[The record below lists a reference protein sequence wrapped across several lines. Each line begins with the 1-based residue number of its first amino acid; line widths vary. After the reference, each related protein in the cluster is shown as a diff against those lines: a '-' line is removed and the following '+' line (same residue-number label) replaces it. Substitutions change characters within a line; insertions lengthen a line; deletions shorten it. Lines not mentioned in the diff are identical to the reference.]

1 MHFQRSLQTCSPIHL
16 IFPFT
21 KNLITTSKNY
31 PFFGFFTITVV
42 NDIVDNEKT
51 FFLSGTAPKLHT
63 CVPGISHAP
72 CTDFGK
78 RPKTQEFLHIE
89 HILKQGLA
97 TKLNGQPRL
106 RDSFLNSSLVKL

>member
-1 MHFQRSLQTCSPIHL
+1 MAGYFAGFAQ
-16 IFPFT
+16 
-21 KNLITTSKNY
+21 NY

-63 CVPGISHAP
+63 CVPGISHAT

-78 RPKTQEFLHIE
+78 RPKTQDFTHRAHIE
-89 HILKQGLA
+89 ARLSDKIEWTA
-97 TKLNGQPRL
+97 RL
-106 RDSFLNSSLVKL
+106 RDSFPNSSLVKL

>member
-1 MHFQRSLQTCSPIHL
+1 MASQ
-16 IFPFT
+16 
-21 KNLITTSKNY
+21 NY

-51 FFLSGTAPKLHT
+51 FLLSGTAPKLHT

-106 RDSFLNSSLVKL
+106 RDSFPNSSFVKL

>member
-1 MHFQRSLQTCSPIHL
+1 MAYQ
-16 IFPFT
+16 
-21 KNLITTSKNY
+21 NY

-51 FFLSGTAPKLHT
+51 FLLSGTAPKLHT

-89 HILKQGLA
+89 HILKQGLV
-97 TKLNGQPRL
+97 TKWNGQPRL
-106 RDSFLNSSLVKL
+106 RDSFPNSSLVLAKCFLV